1 MPKTNLFRETPFA
14 QAMREEPVYLIDV
27 GSRHGID
34 PDLLPIAFAVE
45 AIGFEP
51 DEVECAKLNCSAP
64 NHWKSVGFIP
74 CALAGETGEKPI
86 FICEDPISN
95 SLLQPDA
102 EFAARFSNSAYAT
115 VVERA
120 TVPAYNFPD
129 AINQFNIPQPDFIKL
144 DVEGLELNI
153 LKSGPDIINGAV
165 AIKTEVAFPRI
176 RQDQPP
182 AHELDAYLLSR
193 GYELID
199 IIDPTVWRR
208 HGYVVHPMLSRAPMS
223 YSKGQIIQ
231 CDFLYMRHPD
241 KFSTEF
247 SVSSDVVKQKLK
259 AAWIAMS
266 YGYFDR
272 AEDYIS
278 DPIVE
283 EFLRDLWKLDWTKDL
298 YDASVKFGK
307 LARKKAINAQLRG
320 LLTFLHNVIR
330 PFPGT

>member
-1 MPKTNLFRETPFA
+1 MENSVILNWDMSEAEDFQYFVLERTNEA
-14 QAMREEPVYLIDV
+14 SA
-27 GSRHGID
+27 G
-34 PDLLPIAFAVE
+34 VE
-45 AIGFEP
+45 Q
-51 DEVECAKLNCSAP
+51 S
-64 NHWKSVGFIP
+64 
-74 CALAGETGEKPI
+74 T
-86 FICEDPISN
+86 IS
-95 SLLQPDA
+95 
-102 EFAARFSNSAYAT
+102 
-115 VVERA
+115 
-120 TVPAYNFPD
+120 
-129 AINQFNIPQPDFIKL
+129 
-144 DVEGLELNI
+144 
-153 LKSGPDIINGAV
+153 
-165 AIKTEVAFPRI
+165 
-176 RQDQPP
+176 
-182 AHELDAYLLSR
+182 
-193 GYELID
+193 YELID

-247 SVSSDVVKQKLK
+247 SVSSDIVKQKLK

-283 EFLRDLWKLDWTKDL
+283 EFLHDQWKLDWTKDL